1 MDYGTLPLFFFNEF
15 FFLKE
20 IVEVLVLLK
29 HPSASNRLPDLLK
42 LKGATKRSWH
52 YLTGFRL
59 LPFCIFPSLWVGRAN
74 TGSSNVLAYFVVCV
88 ATQAWIIL
96 TLKKKLFLILC
107 SVKRQYLC
115 LCRMLVH

>member
-1 MDYGTLPLFFFNEF
+1 MNF